1 MTKRSMLIM
10 FTTINIAFIGAQ
22 LYKHARMTHLRYT
35 HSSILAEQQKLEH
48 EAELLRQ
55 KLCAHKDVGQIKKYA
70 QEELHMK
77 PLALNRLKRIN
88 L

>member
-1 MTKRSMLIM
+1 MTKRSILIM

-35 HSSILAEQQKLEH
+35 HSNILAEQQKLEH
-48 EAELLRQ
+48 EAESLRQ
-55 KLCAHKDVGQIKKYA
+55 RLCAHKDVAEIKKYA
-70 QEELHMK
+70 QNELRMK
-77 PLALNRLKRIN
+77 PLPLNRLKRIN